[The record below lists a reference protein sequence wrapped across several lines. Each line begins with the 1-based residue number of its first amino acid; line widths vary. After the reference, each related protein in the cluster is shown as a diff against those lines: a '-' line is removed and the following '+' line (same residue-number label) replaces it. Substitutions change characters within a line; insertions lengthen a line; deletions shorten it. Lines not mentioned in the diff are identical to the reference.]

1 MVICRNDAYMVHLKC
16 GLGGI
21 TPSGQLPRY
30 LHVSF
35 DVGGD
40 TDLAVFIASFIHD
53 VRIHHLPG

>member
-1 MVICRNDAYMVHLKC
+1 MVHLKC